1 MLFLSLKNRIAAI
14 CVCIMAIL
22 NILLLLIIYGSVKIA
37 SYDVI
42 DDFLEKEVMII
53 SRKYKMKDGVIHPS
67 TFEEWQEKEHKLLG
81 RHSVFIQFL
90 DVTGKTIEKSPN
102 LKDWNLQIGDFE
114 EYEYYNMK
122 VYDFIIRQIHI
133 PIVVENETIGYII
146 IGTPIQ
152 ETVDVLN
159 ILKYLFLASFPILLI
174 ILFIISKYIANKCI
188 KPIREIIKTA
198 NKITETDISSRISL
212 PHNRD
217 ELYVL
222 SVTINNLLDRIE
234 KVVER
239 EQSFI
244 SFTSH
249 EFKTPLSVIK
259 GTLQVLIRK
268 PREIQEYEQKS
279 QYCISQVDKL
289 NSMIE
294 DLLLLTQYE
303 TNRRTLKYEK
313 VNVYTLIIDI
323 LSDFRMQIEES
334 RLKININLQNSCFLI
349 TDYFMFAT
357 IMKNLISNAI
367 KYSFPNEEISI
378 YQSSKDADLLFIIS
392 NKGNSIKADDKEA
405 IFNPFYRVEGN
416 IKNPKDG
423 HGLGLS
429 IVKEF
434 CLLLGM
440 KVMVESENNCTKFIV
455 SVPNCK
461 T

>member
-22 NILLLLIIYGSVKIA
+22 NILLLLTIYGSVKIA

-53 SRKYKMKDGVIHPS
+53 SRKYKMKDGIIHPS

-212 PHNRD
+212 PYNRD

-323 LSDFRMQIEES
+323 LSDFRMQIE
-334 RLKININLQNSCFLI
+334 
-349 TDYFMFAT
+349 
-357 IMKNLISNAI
+357 
-367 KYSFPNEEISI
+367 
-378 YQSSKDADLLFIIS
+378 
-392 NKGNSIKADDKEA
+392 
-405 IFNPFYRVEGN
+405 
-416 IKNPKDG
+416 
-423 HGLGLS
+423 
-429 IVKEF
+429 
-434 CLLLGM
+434 
-440 KVMVESENNCTKFIV
+440 V
-455 SVPNCK
+455 SVQK
-461 T
+461 